1 MIFDKQTGESNGVNL
16 ISVDALLY
24 RSREN
29 HVHFKQLRNARKLL
43 PHDNIVRFDV
53 ISEADTNALMKTAM
67 RKIAFLP
74 FGYLIDQWRWKV
86 FSGKIKP
93 SEYNARWWELRKK
106 YQGIK
111 PPVPRSE
118 ADFDPGAKYH
128 IPGDTPYIR
137 WVR

>member
-1 MIFDKQTGESNGVNL
+1 
-16 ISVDALLY
+16 
-24 RSREN
+24 
-29 HVHFKQLRNARKLL
+29 
-43 PHDNIVRFDV
+43 
-53 ISEADTNALMKTAM
+53 MKMAM

-74 FGYLIDQWRWKV
+74 FGYLIDQWRWDV
-86 FSGKIKP
+86 FNGNIKET
-93 SEYNARWWELRKK
+93 EYNAKWWELRRK

-137 WVR
+137 SVRSKYYNVYTKEQCFLNYNRVKNTFN